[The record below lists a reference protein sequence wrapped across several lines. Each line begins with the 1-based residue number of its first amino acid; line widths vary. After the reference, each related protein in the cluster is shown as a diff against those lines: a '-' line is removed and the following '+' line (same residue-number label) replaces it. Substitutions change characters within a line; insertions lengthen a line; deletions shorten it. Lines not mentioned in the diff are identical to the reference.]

1 MTQTVNMLTLR
12 KNIGS
17 VLDRTYYQKQ
27 RYLIKRKNQ
36 NMAVLI
42 PVEDYNLYFKDQEKI
57 EDYTDTRIK
66 EFMRNDVISKDLRKK
81 LKKISANA

>member
-57 EDYTDTRIK
+57 EDYTNTRIK
-66 EFMRNDVISKDLRKK
+66 EFTRNDVIPKDLRKK
-81 LKKISANA
+81 LKKALVNA